1 MDYSRSLEFVTVRIA
16 GQLCGAQVS
25 EIREV
30 FAPQAITP
38 VPLAR
43 SEIAG
48 LLNLRGRIVTVIDA
62 RARLGLPPRDAGVPC
77 MALGL
82 ERGSELY
89 GVLVDEVGEVLRLGP
104 DTYEPVPAHLDAR
117 WRTMLTG
124 IHRLETDLLAILD
137 MQRLIAPDTALAA

>member
-1 MDYSRSLEFVTVRIA
+1 MDYSSSLEFVTVRIA
-16 GQLCGAQVS
+16 GQLCGARVS

-43 SEIAG
+43 GEIAG

-62 RARLGLPPRDAGVPC
+62 RVRLGLPPRDAGAPC

-89 GVLVDEVGEVLRLGP
+89 GVLVDEVGEVLRLGA
-104 DTYEPVPAHLDAR
+104 DTYEAVPAHLDAR
-117 WRTMLTG
+117 WRSMLTG
-124 IHRLETDLLAILD
+124 VHRLETELLAILD
-137 MQRLIAPDTALAA
+137 MQRLISPDTAMAA

>member
-1 MDYSRSLEFVTVRIA
+1 MDYQTSLEFVTVRIA
-16 GQLCGAQVS
+16 GQLCGAPVR

-30 FAPQAITP
+30 FAPQAITS

-43 SEIAG
+43 GEIAG

-62 RARLGLPPRDAGVPC
+62 RVRLGLPARDPSEPC

-89 GVLVDEVGEVLRLGP
+89 GVLVDEVGEVLRLGA
-104 DTYEPVPAHLDAR
+104 DTYEPVPAHLDAC
-117 WRTMLTG
+117 WRAMMSG
-124 IHRLETDLLAILD
+124 VHRLETDLLAILD
-137 MQRLIAPDTALAA
+137 MQRLIAPDSAMAA